1 MAVRLGLVLL
11 LVALAVSMVANASP
25 TFDSAF
31 GISTF
36 GGLSDGKVG
45 DLIDLAEE
53 MMMESESAR
62 RTLYQESYIS
72 LEALKKNA
80 VPCSRRGD
88 SYYGCSQHGK
98 VNPYTRRC
106 PMLSPCARIFP

>member
-1 MAVRLGLVLL
+1 MAVRIGLVLL

-53 MMMESESAR
+53 EMMESESAR
-62 RTLYQESYIS
+62 RTLAQDTYIS
-72 LEALKKNA
+72 YEALKKNI
-80 VPCSRRGD
+80 VPCNRRGA
-88 SYYGCSQHGK
+88 SYYACSAHEK
-98 VNPYTRRC
+98 VNPYTRGCSR
-106 PMLSPCARIFP
+106 LTLCARNTQ